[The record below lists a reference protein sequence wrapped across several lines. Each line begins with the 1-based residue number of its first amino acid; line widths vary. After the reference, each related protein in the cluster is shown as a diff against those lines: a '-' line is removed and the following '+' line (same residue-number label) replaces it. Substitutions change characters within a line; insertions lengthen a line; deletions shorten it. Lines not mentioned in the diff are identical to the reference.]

1 MEEEGKVKVAVRV
14 RPFNKRERDLNTKCI
29 VSTIDDQTI
38 LRHPID
44 EKQPKSFAYD
54 HSFNSFDPNSNDFI
68 DQNEVFERV
77 GTAVLVNA
85 FAGYNACI
93 FAYGQTG
100 SGKSYTMMGTAE
112 NPGIIPRLC
121 CSIFQKI
128 NDLSSDS
135 LAFKVEVSYLEIYNE
150 KVRDLLDPKKTN
162 KNLKVREHKVLGPMV
177 DGLSVLAVSSFEQ
190 ITSLMEEGNKS
201 RTVAAT
207 NMNTESSRSHA
218 VFNIRL
224 TQALTDTENGFTGEK
239 MSKISLVDLAGSER
253 VQKTGAVGKRLEEGG
268 NINKSLTTLGMVIS
282 ALAERS
288 HANGMSKPKFIPYRD
303 SVLTWLLKDS
313 LGGNSRTVMIATVS
327 PAADNYEETLSTLR
341 YADRATKIVNHAVI
355 NEDPNAKVIREL
367 REEVE
372 TLRAQ
377 ISQTVKEQNETEEL
391 RERLAESERLV
402 ELMNK
407 SWDERLKDTE
417 VVYRERQKDLAEIG
431 ISVAGSGIKVEKDRF
446 YLVNLNAD
454 PSLNELLVYYINH
467 QAVIGSAEQQQGTK
481 GSNEKIDF
489 ILQGLGVQH
498 RHALLEIVED
508 DCQQRLFIEQ
518 LDDKARICVNGHLI
532 TERTLLRNGYRL
544 LIGNNHFFRVN
555 CPKEAIDI
563 NASIMEESNAMLFD
577 YYDAWQEVNS
587 GLNANPITTAVD
599 QYMEQITKKHEE
611 EKQAALEQQYEA
623 FEKYIQGLTQSFTP
637 STPTPNFGYLT
648 PIGTPSCQFPPVG
661 FPINPKAS
669 MRSKFFNWAQH
680 REEMFKKN
688 LVRLKSDIVRANALA
703 REANMITAEL
713 SSSRCTVT
721 YDVTLQIPAAN
732 LRPSK
737 IKEGGFVC
745 EPFIVVKRAGID
757 GYQLWSTG
765 QLENKLID
773 MREMY
778 NAKITG
784 FERNDAS
791 TSEQLMENNH
801 FALED
806 GFNINECH
814 SPVVENVFD
823 SQEHH
828 SLIGVA
834 NVFLE
839 VLLHD
844 MRLDYQVPIISQQG
858 EVSGRLHVE
867 VYRLS
872 EMDDSGIV
880 SSLDS
885 LDSNRT
891 LDPQSIGATFLGKTI
906 KCRVRIKKALNLPSS
921 LSHFVFCQYSFFNI
935 SEILVVAPIFDPNA
949 VRSDHGNI
957 PCNSNFQFDHEK
969 DFYVVVT
976 EEFLEYI
983 QEDALS
989 IEIWGHRSSGFGNDF
1004 VPSTIA
1010 NDIIDVE
1017 QSYKSLQERWSEVTR
1032 RIELHVN
1039 IKEMNDNGE
1048 YVSVEVRPSNE
1059 VLTGGIYQLKQ
1070 GQQRRI
1076 HVKASPILDH
1086 GNLPL
1091 AFAQITSVSI
1101 GCICTRNSAMQKPLD
1116 SYQEEDL
1123 ERIRQQWTTAL
1134 ANRQNYLVSHINAL
1148 SAKGDKKTEP
1158 EKEREQSLINQW
1170 VALTEERN
1178 AISVPAANSDIPGSP
1193 AEWSPP
1199 LGTERHIPVLFLD
1212 LNSDDVTEEIPS
1224 DDGSIRVAGLQSFLS
1239 NENCG
1244 QIIMLPILEHEV
1256 NEISATCSWDSS
1268 IHENPALNK
1277 PTDGSDHIYAI
1288 VKVTVRLSHPC
1299 EIDII
1304 LRKRICVHVYKKTGL
1319 TERLIKKLVGS
1330 DSVIGTS
1337 VYYDVVA
1344 HIPKSS
1350 LDVED
1355 RKSLARM
1362 AAHHYANNDDD
1373 LSINANGDHK
1383 ETYIEAYTKSIQ
1395 VVESMLKL
1403 DRLRQEVAINNML
1416 SRQERL
1422 NRMNYF
1428 ANALPNYRMKRTAS
1442 LPNTAVKT
1450 PLLSANGSTAIG
1462 NVIQRKQ
1469 YQVTDTGAKMARS
1482 QNSTDLSISSSSSS
1496 SMATNLISPAMEI
1509 SKLSGIDEEQ
1519 QCLMNMSKS
1528 STIPETMHTSF
1539 ASAYDSH
1546 LRVNTYGFQRHLQE
1560 MIRLQAANVDGNGN
1574 TPLLSVATI
1583 GEQQSTSIDS
1593 LPSME
1598 LHSLSTNGMMYS
1610 SASDSGCM
1618 IESGSSTA
1626 TVDDEQKVLVND
1638 IGIAGNNNNN
1648 NSNNNN
1654 NNNNNNYSNS
1664 VNKTL
1669 SEYVRTGIALDLNVL
1684 EL

>member
-1 MEEEGKVKVAVRV
+1 MEIEEEGKVKVVVRV

-29 VSTIDDQTI
+29 VSMIDDQTI

-44 EKQPKSFAYD
+44 EKQPKHFAYD
-54 HSFNSFDPNSNDFI
+54 HCFNSSDPTAHDFI
-68 DQNEVFERV
+68 DQNEVFQRI
-77 GTAVLVNA
+77 GSAVLLNA

-100 SGKSYTMMGTAE
+100 SGKSYTMMGTE
-112 NPGIIPRLC
+112 KNPGIIPRLC

-128 NDLSSDS
+128 NELSSDN

-190 ITSLMEEGNKS
+190 IASLMEEGNKS

-224 TQALTDTENGFTGEK
+224 TQALTDMENAFAGEK

-253 VQKTGAVGKRLEEGG
+253 AQKTGAIGKRLEEGG

-288 HANGMSKPKFIPYRD
+288 HANGMTKSKFIPYRD

-313 LGGNSRTVMIATVS
+313 LGGNSRTVMIATIS

-355 NEDPNAKVIREL
+355 NEDPNAKIIREL

-417 VVYRERQKDLAEIG
+417 AIYRERQKDLAEIG

-446 YLVNLNAD
+446 YLVNLNVD

-467 QAVIGSAEQQQGTK
+467 RAIIGSAEQQQGII
-481 GSNEKIDF
+481 GPDEKVDF

-508 DCQQRLFIEQ
+508 NCQQRLFVEQ
-518 LDDKARICVNGHLI
+518 IDHKARICVNGRLI

-555 CPKEAIDI
+555 CPKETVDM

-587 GLNANPITTAVD
+587 GINSNPITTAVN
-599 QYMEQITKKHEE
+599 QYMEQIAKKHEE

-637 STPTPNFGYLT
+637 STPTPSFGYLT
-648 PIGTPSCQFPPVG
+648 PMSTFGCQFPPIG
-661 FPINPKAS
+661 FPANPKIS

-680 REEMFKKN
+680 REKMFKEN
-688 LVRLKSDIVRANALA
+688 LIRLKSDIVRANALA
-703 REANMITAEL
+703 REATLIANEL
-713 SSSRCTVT
+713 SPCRCPVT
-721 YDVTLQIPAAN
+721 YDVTLQIPATN

-745 EPFIVVKRAGID
+745 EPFIVVKRIGID
-757 GYQLWSTG
+757 GYQLWSTV

-778 NAKITG
+778 NEKITG
-784 FERNDAS
+784 IERNDAYI
-791 TSEQLMENNH
+791 SEELVEEKH

-806 GFNINECH
+806 SFNRDECH
-814 SPVVENVFD
+814 SPTAENVFD

-844 MRLDYQVPIISQQG
+844 MRLSYRVPIISQQG

-867 VYRLS
+867 VYRLI

-885 LDSNRT
+885 LDSNRI

-906 KCRVRIKKALNLPSS
+906 RCRVRIKKASNLPSS

-935 SEILVVAPIFDPNA
+935 SEILVVAPTFDQNA
-949 VRSDHGNI
+949 IRSDRI
-957 PCNSNFQFDHEK
+957 PCNSNFHFDHEK
-969 DFYVVVT
+969 DFCVVVT

-989 IEIWGHRSSGFGNDF
+989 IEVWGHRSSGFGNDF
-1004 VPSTIA
+1004 IPSTIA
-1010 NDIIDVE
+1010 NGIIDVE
-1017 QSYKSLQERWSEVTR
+1017 QNYKSLQERWSEVTR
-1032 RIELHVN
+1032 RIELHVT
-1039 IKEMNDNGE
+1039 IKEMNDNGQ
-1048 YVSVEVRPSNE
+1048 YVPVEVRPSNE

-1076 HVKASPILDH
+1076 YVKVSSIADH
-1086 GNLPL
+1086 GNLPST
-1091 AFAQITSVSI
+1091 FAQITSVSI
-1101 GCICTRNSAMQKPLD
+1101 GCICFRNPITQKPLD

-1123 ERIRQQWTTAL
+1123 ERIREQWSTAL
-1134 ANRQNYLVSHINAL
+1134 VNRQNYLVSHINAL
-1148 SAKGDKKTEP
+1148 SAKGDKKTDA

-1178 AISVPAANSDIPGSP
+1178 AISVPAANSDIPGAP
-1193 AEWSPP
+1193 ADWSPP
-1199 LGTERHIPVLFLD
+1199 PGTERHIPVLLLD

-1224 DDGSIRVAGLQSFLS
+1224 DDGSIRLAGSQSFLP
-1239 NENCG
+1239 NENCS
-1244 QIIMLPILEHEV
+1244 QIIMLPILEHDA

-1268 IHENPALNK
+1268 IHENAALNK
-1277 PTDGSDHIYAI
+1277 PTEGCDHVYAI
-1288 VKVTVRLSHPC
+1288 VKVAVRLLHPC

-1304 LRKRICVHVYKKTGL
+1304 LRKRICIHVYKKTGL

-1330 DSVIGTS
+1330 DSITGTS
-1337 VYYDVVA
+1337 VYYDLVA
-1344 HIPKSS
+1344 HIPKSL

-1355 RKSLARM
+1355 RTSLARM
-1362 AAHHYANNDDD
+1362 AAHQSMNNDDD
-1373 LSINANGDHK
+1373 LLADTDNRGHK

-1428 ANALPNYRMKRTAS
+1428 SNTSPNYRMKRTAS
-1442 LPNTAVKT
+1442 LPNTTAKT
-1450 PLLSANGSTAIG
+1450 PLLFTSGSSAIG
-1462 NVIQRKQ
+1462 NVTQHH
-1469 YQVTDTGAKMARS
+1469 VSDTSTRIS
-1482 QNSTDLSISSSSSS
+1482 ENENSTDLSISSSSSS
-1496 SMATNLISPAMEI
+1496 IARPTSLNLKPLCSGKPTSLIGPATEI
-1509 SKLSGIDEEQ
+1509 LTLSGIDEKQ
-1519 QCLMNMSKS
+1519 QSLVTCIKRADTHS
-1528 STIPETMHTSF
+1528 
-1539 ASAYDSH
+1539 
-1546 LRVNTYGFQRHLQE
+1546 FQRHLRE
-1560 MIRLQAANVDGNGN
+1560 MIRVQGTSVDYNGN
-1574 TPLLSVATI
+1574 MPLLSITTI
-1583 GEQQSTSIDS
+1583 GEQPSASVDS
-1593 LPSME
+1593 LPSIE
-1598 LHSLSTNGMMYS
+1598 YHSLSICGMTDS
-1610 SASDSGCM
+1610 STSDSGCV
-1618 IESGSSTA
+1618 IESDCSTTA
-1626 TVDDEQKVLVND
+1626 VDDEQSVTLFT
-1638 IGIAGNNNNN
+1638 II
-1648 NSNNNN
+1648 NSLFKFHFFQLQ
-1654 NNNNNNYSNS
+1654 Y
-1664 VNKTL
+1664 L
-1669 SEYVRTGIALDLNVL
+1669 RTSFI
-1684 EL
+1684 

>member
-1 MEEEGKVKVAVRV
+1 MIK
-14 RPFNKRERDLNTKCI
+14 
-29 VSTIDDQTI
+29 
-38 LRHPID
+38 
-44 EKQPKSFAYD
+44 AYQ
-54 HSFNSFDPNSNDFI
+54 S
-68 DQNEVFERV
+68 EVFERV
-77 GTAVLVNA
+77 GSAVLNNA

-121 CSIFQKI
+121 SSIFQKI
-128 NDLSSDS
+128 SDLSSDS
-135 LAFKVEVSYLEIYNE
+135 LTFKVEVSFLEIYNE

-190 ITSLMEEGNKS
+190 IASLMEEGNKS
-201 RTVAAT
+201 RTVAVT

-224 TQALTDTENGFTGEK
+224 TQTLTDTENGFTGEK

-288 HANGMSKPKFIPYRD
+288 HANGMSKSKFIPYRD

-313 LGGNSRTVMIATVS
+313 LGGNSRTVMIATIS

-341 YADRATKIVNHAVI
+341 YADRATKIVNHAII
-355 NEDPNAKVIREL
+355 NEDPNAKIIREL

-417 VVYRERQKDLAEIG
+417 AVYRERQKDLAEIG

-467 QAVIGSAEQQQGTK
+467 QAVIGSAEQQQGAME
-481 GSNEKIDF
+481 SDEKVDF

-498 RHALLEIVED
+498 RHALLKIVEE

-518 LDDKARICVNGHLI
+518 MNDKARICVNGRLI

-555 CPKEAIDI
+555 CPKEAVDM

-587 GLNANPITTAVD
+587 GVNANPITTAVD

-623 FEKYIQGLTQSFTP
+623 FEKYIHGLTQSFTP
-637 STPTPNFGYLT
+637 STPTPSFGYLT
-648 PIGTPSCQFPPVG
+648 PIGTSGCQFPPIG
-661 FPINPKAS
+661 FPANPRAS

-680 REEMFKKN
+680 REEMFREN
-688 LVRLKSDIVRANALA
+688 LIRLKSDIVRANALA
-703 REANMITAEL
+703 REANMIASEL
-713 SSSRCTVT
+713 YSSRCPVT

-737 IKEGGFVC
+737 IKEGRFIC

-773 MREMY
+773 MHEMY
-778 NAKITG
+778 NEKITR

-791 TSEQLMENNH
+791 TFEQSMENDQ

-806 GFNINECH
+806 FNINECH
-814 SPVVENVFD
+814 NSIVENVFD

-839 VLLHD
+839 VLLHN

-891 LDPQSIGATFLGKTI
+891 IDPQSIGAAFLGKTI
-906 KCRVRIKKALNLPSS
+906 KCRVRIKKASNLPSS
-921 LSHFVFCQYSFFNI
+921 LSHFVFCQYSFFNT
-935 SEILVVAPIFDPNA
+935 SEILVVAPVFDPNTI
-949 VRSDHGNI
+949 RSDRADI
-957 PCNSNFQFDHEK
+957 PWNSNFQFDHEK

-989 IEIWGHRSSGFGNDF
+989 IEVWGHRSSGFDNDF
-1004 VPSTIA
+1004 IPSGVA
-1010 NDIIDVE
+1010 NSVIDVE
-1017 QSYKSLQERWSEVTR
+1017 QNYKSLQERWSEVTR

-1039 IKEMNDNGE
+1039 IKEINDSGQ

-1059 VLTGGIYQLKQ
+1059 ILTGGIYQLKQ

-1076 HVKASPILDH
+1076 HVKVLPIQDH

-1101 GCICTRNSAMQKPLD
+1101 GCICARNAKVQKPLD

-1123 ERIRQQWTTAL
+1123 ERIREQWTIAL
-1134 ANRQNYLVSHINAL
+1134 ANRQNYLMSHINAL
-1148 SAKGDKKTEP
+1148 SAKGDRKTEA

-1193 AEWSPP
+1193 AEWLPP
-1199 LGTERHIPVLFLD
+1199 SGTEKHIPVLFLN
-1212 LNSDDVTEEIPS
+1212 LNSDDITEQIPS
-1224 DDGSIRVAGLQSFLS
+1224 DDGSTRIAGLQSFLS
-1239 NENCG
+1239 KENCG
-1244 QIIMLPILEHEV
+1244 QIIMLPILEHDV

-1277 PTDGSDHIYAI
+1277 PTEGFDRIYAI
-1288 VKVTVRLSHPC
+1288 VKVTVRLSYPC
-1299 EIDII
+1299 EMDIV
-1304 LRKRICVHVYKKTGL
+1304 LRKRICMHVYNKTGL
-1319 TERLIKKLVGS
+1319 TERLMKKLVGS
-1330 DSVIGTS
+1330 DSIAGTS

-1355 RKSLARM
+1355 RTSLARM
-1362 AAHHYANNDDD
+1362 AAHHSMNNDDD
-1373 LSINANGDHK
+1373 LSDTNRGHK
-1383 ETYIEAYTKSIQ
+1383 ESYIEAYTKSIQ

-1416 SRQERL
+1416 NRQERL

-1428 ANALPNYRMKRTAS
+1428 TNGLSNCRMKRTTS
-1442 LPNTAVKT
+1442 LPNTAAKT
-1450 PLLSANGSTAIG
+1450 PLLPTYGSSAIG
-1462 NVIQRKQ
+1462 NVIQHKQ
-1469 YQVTDTGAKMARS
+1469 SETGVKMTES

-1496 SMATNLISPAMEI
+1496 MTRPTSLNLRSLCSGKRGASNVNSATTIIRSWRYLHPRRAKYQVVRHTTSLISPATET
-1509 SKLSGIDEEQ
+1509 SKLSEIDEEQ

-1528 STIPETMHTSF
+1528 STIFETMYTSLTN
-1539 ASAYDSH
+1539 AYDQR
-1546 LRVNTYGFQRHLQE
+1546 LRTNTYDFQRHLHE
-1560 MIRLQAANVDGNGN
+1560 MIRLQATNVDGNGN
-1574 TPLLSVATI
+1574 TPFLSTATI

-1593 LPSME
+1593 LPNIE

-1618 IESGSSTA
+1618 IESDTSAA
-1626 TVDDEQKVLVND
+1626 TIDDEQKVCF
-1638 IGIAGNNNNN
+1638 
-1648 NSNNNN
+1648 S
-1654 NNNNNNYSNS
+1654 S
-1664 VNKTL
+1664 
-1669 SEYVRTGIALDLNVL
+1669 
-1684 EL
+1684 

>member
-1 MEEEGKVKVAVRV
+1 
-14 RPFNKRERDLNTKCI
+14 
-29 VSTIDDQTI
+29 
-38 LRHPID
+38 
-44 EKQPKSFAYD
+44 
-54 HSFNSFDPNSNDFI
+54 
-68 DQNEVFERV
+68 
-77 GTAVLVNA
+77 
-85 FAGYNACI
+85 
-93 FAYGQTG
+93 
-100 SGKSYTMMGTAE
+100 
-112 NPGIIPRLC
+112 
-121 CSIFQKI
+121 
-128 NDLSSDS
+128 
-135 LAFKVEVSYLEIYNE
+135 
-150 KVRDLLDPKKTN
+150 
-162 KNLKVREHKVLGPMV
+162 
-177 DGLSVLAVSSFEQ
+177 
-190 ITSLMEEGNKS
+190 
-201 RTVAAT
+201 
-207 NMNTESSRSHA
+207 
-218 VFNIRL
+218 
-224 TQALTDTENGFTGEK
+224 

-253 VQKTGAVGKRLEEGG
+253 AQKTGAIGKRLEEGG

-288 HANGMSKPKFIPYRD
+288 NANGMSKPKFIPYRD

-341 YADRATKIVNHAVI
+341 YADRATKIVNHAVV

-372 TLRAQ
+372 ILRAQ

-417 VVYRERQKDLAEIG
+417 AVYRERQKDLADIG

-467 QAVIGSAEQQQGTK
+467 QAVIGSAEQQPGVT
-481 GSNEKIDF
+481 GPDEKVDF
-489 ILQGLGVQH
+489 VLQGLGVQH

-508 DCQQRLFIEQ
+508 DCQQRLFVEQ
-518 LDDKARICVNGHLI
+518 IDDKARICVNGRLI

-555 CPKEAIDI
+555 CPKEAVDI
-563 NASIMEESNAMLFD
+563 SASIMEESNAMLFD

-587 GLNANPITTAVD
+587 GVNANPITTAVD

-623 FEKYIQGLTQSFTP
+623 FTP
-637 STPTPNFGYLT
+637 STPTPSFGYLT
-648 PIGTPSCQFPPVG
+648 PMGTPGCQFPPIG
-661 FPINPKAS
+661 FPANPKAS

-680 REEMFKKN
+680 REAMFREN

-703 REANMITAEL
+703 REANMIAAEL
-713 SSSRCTVT
+713 SPCRRPVT
-721 YDVTLQIPAAN
+721 YDVTLQIPAVN

-737 IKEGGFVC
+737 IKVAISHHITEGGFVC
-745 EPFIVVKRAGID
+745 EPFIVVKRTGID
-757 GYQLWSTG
+757 GYQLWSTA

-778 NAKITG
+778 NEKITG
-784 FERNDAS
+784 IERNNAS
-791 TSEQLMENNH
+791 TSELVEDED

-806 GFNINECH
+806 SFNINECH
-814 SPVVENVFD
+814 SPIVENVFD

-867 VYRLS
+867 VYRLT

-880 SSLDS
+880 NSLDS

-906 KCRVRIKKALNLPSS
+906 RCRVRIKKASNLPSS

-935 SEILVVAPIFDPNA
+935 SEILVVAPIFDPNT
-949 VRSDHGNI
+949 VRSDRVAI
-957 PCNSNFQFDHEK
+957 PSNSNFQFDHEK
-969 DFYVVVT
+969 DFRVVVT

-989 IEIWGHRSSGFGNDF
+989 IEVWGHRSSGFDNDF
-1004 VPSTIA
+1004 VPSAIA
-1010 NDIIDVE
+1010 NGIIDVE

-1039 IKEMNDNGE
+1039 IKEMNDNGQ

-1076 HVKASPILDH
+1076 YVKASPVADH

-1101 GCICTRNSAMQKPLD
+1101 GCICSRNPVVQKPLD

-1123 ERIRQQWTTAL
+1123 ERIREQWTTAL
-1134 ANRQNYLVSHINAL
+1134 TNRQNYLVSHINAL
-1148 SAKGDKKTEP
+1148 SSKGDKKTDA

-1199 LGTERHIPVLFLD
+1199 PGIEKHVPVLFLD

-1224 DDGSIRVAGLQSFLS
+1224 DDGSIRIAGLQSFLP

-1244 QIIMLPILEHEV
+1244 QIIMLPILECDV

-1268 IHENPALNK
+1268 IHGNAALNK
-1277 PTDGSDHIYAI
+1277 PTEGSDHVYAL

-1304 LRKRICVHVYKKTGL
+1304 LRKRICIHVYKKTGL

-1330 DSVIGTS
+1330 NSITGTS
-1337 VYYDVVA
+1337 VYYDLVA

-1355 RKSLARM
+1355 RTSLARM
-1362 AAHHYANNDDD
+1362 AAHQSVNNDDD
-1373 LSINANGDHK
+1373 LSADTDNRYDCSISFFSPIDHCQQYNNINFRDHK

-1403 DRLRQEVAINNML
+1403 DRLRQEVAINSML

-1428 ANALPNYRMKRTAS
+1428 ASALPNYRMKRTAS
-1442 LPNTAVKT
+1442 LPNTTAKT
-1450 PLLSANGSTAIG
+1450 
-1462 NVIQRKQ
+1462 V
-1469 YQVTDTGAKMARS
+1469 
-1482 QNSTDLSISSSSSS
+1482 
-1496 SMATNLISPAMEI
+1496 
-1509 SKLSGIDEEQ
+1509 
-1519 QCLMNMSKS
+1519 
-1528 STIPETMHTSF
+1528 
-1539 ASAYDSH
+1539 
-1546 LRVNTYGFQRHLQE
+1546 
-1560 MIRLQAANVDGNGN
+1560 
-1574 TPLLSVATI
+1574 
-1583 GEQQSTSIDS
+1583 
-1593 LPSME
+1593 
-1598 LHSLSTNGMMYS
+1598 
-1610 SASDSGCM
+1610 SDS
-1618 IESGSSTA
+1618 I
-1626 TVDDEQKVLVND
+1626 
-1638 IGIAGNNNNN
+1638 
-1648 NSNNNN
+1648 
-1654 NNNNNNYSNS
+1654 
-1664 VNKTL
+1664 
-1669 SEYVRTGIALDLNVL
+1669 
-1684 EL
+1684 

>member
-1 MEEEGKVKVAVRV
+1 MEIEEEGKVKVAVRV

-29 VSTIDDQTI
+29 VTMMDEQTI

-54 HSFNSFDPNSNDFI
+54 HCFNSLDPTANNFI
-68 DQNEVFERV
+68 DQNEVFQQV
-77 GTAVLVNA
+77 GSTVLINA
-85 FAGYNACI
+85 FAGYNTCI

-128 NDLSSDS
+128 DELTSDN

-190 ITSLMEEGNKS
+190 IASLIEEGNKS

-224 TQALTDTENGFTGEK
+224 TQAITDTENGFTGEK

-253 VQKTGAVGKRLEEGG
+253 AQKSGAVGKRLEEGG

-288 HANGMSKPKFIPYRD
+288 HNNGMSKQKFIPYRD

-313 LGGNSRTVMIATVS
+313 LGGNSRTVMIATIS

-341 YADRATKIVNHAVI
+341 YADRATKIVNHAII

-417 VVYRERQKDLAEIG
+417 TVYRERQKDLAEIG

-467 QAVIGSAEQQQGTK
+467 QAIIGSAEQQQQQGVT
-481 GSNEKIDF
+481 GSDEKIDF

-498 RHALLEIVED
+498 RHALLEIVEND
-508 DCQQRLFIEQ
+508 NQQRLYIEQ

-555 CPKEAIDI
+555 CPKETIDI
-563 NASIMEESNAMLFD
+563 SASIIEESNAMLFD

-587 GLNANPITTAVD
+587 GVNANPITTAVD

-637 STPTPNFGYLT
+637 STPTPSFGYLT
-648 PIGTPSCQFPPVG
+648 PISTPGCQFPSIG

-680 REEMFKKN
+680 REKMFKEN
-688 LVRLKSDIVRANALA
+688 LIRLKSDIVRANALA

-713 SSSRCTVT
+713 TPSRCPVT

-745 EPFIVVKRAGID
+745 EPFIVVKRTGID
-757 GYQLWSTG
+757 GYQLWSTA

-778 NAKITG
+778 NEKITG
-784 FERNDAS
+784 MERNDAS
-791 TSEQLMENNH
+791 TSEQLVEDEQ

-806 GFNINECH
+806 DFNINEYH
-814 SPVVENVFD
+814 KPIIENAFD

-844 MRLDYQVPIISQQG
+844 MRLDYHVPIISQQG

-867 VYRLS
+867 VYRLC

-891 LDPQSIGATFLGKTI
+891 LDQQSIGVTFLGKTI
-906 KCRVRIKKALNLPSS
+906 KCRVRIKKASNLPSS

-935 SEILVVAPIFDPNA
+935 SEILVVAPIFDPNISQ
-949 VRSDHGNI
+949 SDHVDI
-957 PCNSNFQFDHEK
+957 SSNSNFQFDHEK
-969 DFYVVVT
+969 DFCVVVT

-989 IEIWGHRSSGFGNDF
+989 IEVWGHRSSGFGNDF
-1004 VPSTIA
+1004 ISSTVA
-1010 NDIIDVE
+1010 NGIIDVE

-1032 RIELHVN
+1032 RIELHVD
-1039 IKEMNDNGE
+1039 IKEINDNGQ

-1059 VLTGGIYQLKQ
+1059 ILTGGIYQLKQ

-1076 HVKASPILDH
+1076 YVKVLPIADH

-1101 GCICTRNSAMQKPLD
+1101 GCICSRNPTMQKSLD

-1123 ERIRQQWTTAL
+1123 ERIREQWTIAL

-1148 SAKGDKKTEP
+1148 SAKGDKKTEA

-1199 LGTERHIPVLFLD
+1199 PGIERHVPVLFLN
-1212 LNSDDVTEEIPS
+1212 LNSDDVTEEIPT
-1224 DDGSIRVAGLQSFLS
+1224 DDGSIRLAGLQSFLS

-1244 QIIMLPILEHEV
+1244 QFIMLPILEHDV

-1268 IHENPALNK
+1268 IHGNPALNK
-1277 PTDGSDHIYAI
+1277 PTEGSDHVYAI
-1288 VKVTVRLSHPC
+1288 VKVTIRLSHPC
-1299 EIDII
+1299 EIDVI
-1304 LRKRICVHVYKKTGL
+1304 LRKQICINVYKKTGL

-1330 DSVIGTS
+1330 
-1337 VYYDVVA
+1337 
-1344 HIPKSS
+1344 SS

-1355 RKSLARM
+1355 RTSLARM
-1362 AAHHYANNDDD
+1362 AAHQPMNNDDD
-1373 LSINANGDHK
+1373 LSVDTDNRDHE

-1428 ANALPNYRMKRTAS
+1428 GSTLPNYRMKRTAS
-1442 LPNTAVKT
+1442 LPNTTAK
-1450 PLLSANGSTAIG
+1450 PLLSTSGSNVVG
-1462 NVIQRKQ
+1462 NVTQHQIS
-1469 YQVTDTGAKMARS
+1469 DTGIKMTES

-1496 SMATNLISPAMEI
+1496 MVNSLISPAMMES

-1528 STIPETMHTSF
+1528 STIPETMHTS
-1539 ASAYDSH
+1539 
-1546 LRVNTYGFQRHLQE
+1546 LTNTFDR
-1560 MIRLQAANVDGNGN
+1560 
-1574 TPLLSVATI
+1574 PLVKI
-1583 GEQQSTSIDS
+1583 HFS
-1593 LPSME
+1593 L
-1598 LHSLSTNGMMYS
+1598 
-1610 SASDSGCM
+1610 
-1618 IESGSSTA
+1618 I
-1626 TVDDEQKVLVND
+1626 
-1638 IGIAGNNNNN
+1638 IA
-1648 NSNNNN
+1648 
-1654 NNNNNNYSNS
+1654 
-1664 VNKTL
+1664 KL
-1669 SEYVRTGIALDLNVL
+1669 L
-1684 EL
+1684 

>member
-1 MEEEGKVKVAVRV
+1 MEIEEEGKVKVAVRV

-29 VSTIDDQTI
+29 VSMIGDQTI

-44 EKQPKSFAYD
+44 EKQPKNFAYN
-54 HSFNSFDPNSNDFI
+54 HCFNSSDPTAHDFI
-68 DQNEVFERV
+68 DQNEVFQQV
-77 GTAVLVNA
+77 GSAVLVNA

-93 FAYGQTG
+93 LAYGQTG

-128 NDLSSDS
+128 SELSSDS

-190 ITSLMEEGNKS
+190 IASLMEEGNKS

-224 TQALTDTENGFTGEK
+224 TQALTDMKNGFTGEK

-253 VQKTGAVGKRLEEGG
+253 AQKTGAVGKRLEEGG

-282 ALAERS
+282 ALAEQS
-288 HANGMSKPKFIPYRD
+288 HANGMSKSKFIPYRD

-313 LGGNSRTVMIATVS
+313 LGGNSRTVMIATIS

-341 YADRATKIVNHAVI
+341 YADRATKIINHAVI

-407 SWDERLKDTE
+407 SWDERLRDTE
-417 VVYRERQKDLAEIG
+417 AIYRERQKDLAEIG

-467 QAVIGSAEQQQGTK
+467 QAVVGSAEQQQGVIGTD
-481 GSNEKIDF
+481 EKVDF
-489 ILQGLGVQH
+489 ILQGLGVQP

-508 DCQQRLFIEQ
+508 GCQQRLFIEQ
-518 LDDKARICVNGHLI
+518 IDDKARICVNGRLI

-555 CPKEAIDI
+555 CPKEAINI

-587 GLNANPITTAVD
+587 GINANPITTAVD

-637 STPTPNFGYLT
+637 STPTASFGYLT
-648 PIGTPSCQFPPVG
+648 PIGTPGCQFPPIG
-661 FPINPKAS
+661 FPANPKAS

-680 REEMFKKN
+680 REEMFKEN
-688 LVRLKSDIVRANALA
+688 LIRLKSDIVRANALA
-703 REANMITAEL
+703 REANMIAAEL
-713 SSSRCTVT
+713 SPCRCPVI

-737 IKEGGFVC
+737 IKEGRFVC
-745 EPFIVVKRAGID
+745 EPFIVVKRTGID
-757 GYQLWSTG
+757 GYQLWSTA

-778 NAKITG
+778 NEKITG
-784 FERNDAS
+784 IERDDAS
-791 TSEQLMENNH
+791 TSEELMNNEH

-806 GFNINECH
+806 GFNINECQ

-844 MRLDYQVPIISQQG
+844 MRLNYHVPIISQQG

-867 VYRLS
+867 VYRLA

-885 LDSNRT
+885 LDSNRP
-891 LDPQSIGATFLGKTI
+891 LDPQSIGAAFLGKTI
-906 KCRVRIKKALNLPSS
+906 RCRVRIKKASNLPSS

-949 VRSDHGNI
+949 VRSDRADI
-957 PCNSNFQFDHEK
+957 SCNSNFQFDHEK
-969 DFYVVVT
+969 DFCVVVT

-989 IEIWGHRSSGFGNDF
+989 IEVWGHRSSGFDNDF
-1004 VPSTIA
+1004 VPSAIA
-1010 NDIIDVE
+1010 NGIINVE
-1017 QSYKSLQERWSEVTR
+1017 QNYKSLQERWSEVTR
-1032 RIELHVN
+1032 RIELHVS
-1039 IKEMNDNGE
+1039 IKEMNDNGQ
-1048 YVSVEVRPSNE
+1048 YVSVEVRPSDE

-1076 HVKASPILDH
+1076 HVKALPVADH

-1101 GCICTRNSAMQKPLD
+1101 GCICSRNLTTQKPLD

-1123 ERIRQQWTTAL
+1123 ERIREQWTTAL

-1148 SAKGDKKTEP
+1148 SAKGNKKTEA

-1178 AISVPAANSDIPGSP
+1178 AISVPTANSNIPGSP
-1193 AEWSPP
+1193 AEWLPP
-1199 LGTERHIPVLFLD
+1199 LGIERHIPVLFLD

-1224 DDGSIRVAGLQSFLS
+1224 DDGSIRIAGLQSFLS

-1244 QIIMLPILEHEV
+1244 QIIMLPILEHDV

-1268 IHENPALNK
+1268 IHENPSLNK
-1277 PTDGSDHIYAI
+1277 PTEGSDHVYAI
-1288 VKVTVRLSHPC
+1288 VKVIVRLSHPC

-1304 LRKRICVHVYKKTGL
+1304 LRKRICMHVYRKTGL

-1330 DSVIGTS
+1330 DSITGTS
-1337 VYYDVVA
+1337 VYYDLVA

-1355 RKSLARM
+1355 RTSLARM
-1362 AAHHYANNDDD
+1362 AAHQSVNNDDD
-1373 LSINANGDHK
+1373 LSADTDNRGHR

-1428 ANALPNYRMKRTAS
+1428 ANSLTNYRMKRTAS
-1442 LPNTAVKT
+1442 LPNTTAKT
-1450 PLLSANGSTAIG
+1450 PSLSTSGNSVIG
-1462 NVIQRKQ
+1462 NVIQHQQ
-1469 YQVTDTGAKMARS
+1469 YHVSDTGTGMSES

-1496 SMATNLISPAMEI
+1496 MGE
-1509 SKLSGIDEEQ
+1509 LS
-1519 QCLMNMSKS
+1519 
-1528 STIPETMHTSF
+1528 
-1539 ASAYDSH
+1539 
-1546 LRVNTYGFQRHLQE
+1546 
-1560 MIRLQAANVDGNGN
+1560 
-1574 TPLLSVATI
+1574 LLS
-1583 GEQQSTSIDS
+1583 S
-1593 LPSME
+1593 
-1598 LHSLSTNGMMYS
+1598 
-1610 SASDSGCM
+1610 
-1618 IESGSSTA
+1618 
-1626 TVDDEQKVLVND
+1626 
-1638 IGIAGNNNNN
+1638 
-1648 NSNNNN
+1648 
-1654 NNNNNNYSNS
+1654 
-1664 VNKTL
+1664 
-1669 SEYVRTGIALDLNVL
+1669 
-1684 EL
+1684 

>member
-1 MEEEGKVKVAVRV
+1 MMDE
-14 RPFNKRERDLNTKCI
+14 
-29 VSTIDDQTI
+29 QTI

-54 HSFNSFDPNSNDFI
+54 HCFNSLDPTANNFI
-68 DQNEVFERV
+68 DQNEVFQQV
-77 GTAVLVNA
+77 GSTVLINA
-85 FAGYNACI
+85 FAGYNTCI

-128 NDLSSDS
+128 DELTSDN

-190 ITSLMEEGNKS
+190 IASLIEEGNKS

-224 TQALTDTENGFTGEK
+224 TQAITDTENGFTGEK

-253 VQKTGAVGKRLEEGG
+253 AQKSGAVGKRLEEGG

-288 HANGMSKPKFIPYRD
+288 HNNGMSKQKFIPYRD

-313 LGGNSRTVMIATVS
+313 LGGNSRTVMIATIS

-341 YADRATKIVNHAVI
+341 YADRATKIVNHAII

-417 VVYRERQKDLAEIG
+417 TVYRERQKDLAEIG

-467 QAVIGSAEQQQGTK
+467 QAIIGSAEQQQQQGVT
-481 GSNEKIDF
+481 GSDEKIDF

-498 RHALLEIVED
+498 RHALLEIVEND
-508 DCQQRLFIEQ
+508 NQQRLYIEQ

-555 CPKEAIDI
+555 CPKETIDI
-563 NASIMEESNAMLFD
+563 SASIIEESNAMLFD

-587 GLNANPITTAVD
+587 GVNANPITTAVD

-637 STPTPNFGYLT
+637 STPTPSFGYLT
-648 PIGTPSCQFPPVG
+648 PISTPGCQFPSIG

-680 REEMFKKN
+680 REKMFKEN
-688 LVRLKSDIVRANALA
+688 LIRLKSDIVRANALA

-713 SSSRCTVT
+713 TPSRCPVT

-745 EPFIVVKRAGID
+745 EPFIVVKRTGID
-757 GYQLWSTG
+757 GYQLWSTA

-778 NAKITG
+778 NEKITG
-784 FERNDAS
+784 MERNDAS
-791 TSEQLMENNH
+791 TSEQLVEDEQ

-806 GFNINECH
+806 DFNINEYH
-814 SPVVENVFD
+814 KPIIENAFD

-844 MRLDYQVPIISQQG
+844 MRLDYHVPIISQQ
-858 EVSGRLHVE
+858 
-867 VYRLS
+867 
-872 EMDDSGIV
+872 D
-880 SSLDS
+880 
-885 LDSNRT
+885 
-891 LDPQSIGATFLGKTI
+891 
-906 KCRVRIKKALNLPSS
+906 
-921 LSHFVFCQYSFFNI
+921 FC
-935 SEILVVAPIFDPNA
+935 
-949 VRSDHGNI
+949 
-957 PCNSNFQFDHEK
+957 
-969 DFYVVVT
+969 VVVT

-989 IEIWGHRSSGFGNDF
+989 IEVWGHRSSGFGNDF
-1004 VPSTIA
+1004 ISSTVA
-1010 NDIIDVE
+1010 NGIIDVE

-1032 RIELHVN
+1032 RIELHVD
-1039 IKEMNDNGE
+1039 IKEINDNGQ

-1059 VLTGGIYQLKQ
+1059 ILTGGIYQLKQ

-1076 HVKASPILDH
+1076 YVKVLPIADH

-1101 GCICTRNSAMQKPLD
+1101 GCICSRNPTMQKSLD

-1123 ERIRQQWTTAL
+1123 ERIREQWTIAL

-1148 SAKGDKKTEP
+1148 SAKGDKKTEA

-1199 LGTERHIPVLFLD
+1199 PGIERHVPVLFLN
-1212 LNSDDVTEEIPS
+1212 LNSDDVTEEIPT
-1224 DDGSIRVAGLQSFLS
+1224 DDGSIRLAGLQSFLS

-1244 QIIMLPILEHEV
+1244 QFIMLPILEHDV

-1268 IHENPALNK
+1268 IHGNPALNK
-1277 PTDGSDHIYAI
+1277 PTEGSDHVYAI
-1288 VKVTVRLSHPC
+1288 VKVF
-1299 EIDII
+1299 
-1304 LRKRICVHVYKKTGL
+1304 
-1319 TERLIKKLVGS
+1319 
-1330 DSVIGTS
+1330 
-1337 VYYDVVA
+1337 
-1344 HIPKSS
+1344 
-1350 LDVED
+1350 
-1355 RKSLARM
+1355 
-1362 AAHHYANNDDD
+1362 N
-1373 LSINANGDHK
+1373 
-1383 ETYIEAYTKSIQ
+1383 
-1395 VVESMLKL
+1395 
-1403 DRLRQEVAINNML
+1403 
-1416 SRQERL
+1416 
-1422 NRMNYF
+1422 
-1428 ANALPNYRMKRTAS
+1428 
-1442 LPNTAVKT
+1442 
-1450 PLLSANGSTAIG
+1450 
-1462 NVIQRKQ
+1462 
-1469 YQVTDTGAKMARS
+1469 
-1482 QNSTDLSISSSSSS
+1482 
-1496 SMATNLISPAMEI
+1496 
-1509 SKLSGIDEEQ
+1509 
-1519 QCLMNMSKS
+1519 
-1528 STIPETMHTSF
+1528 
-1539 ASAYDSH
+1539 
-1546 LRVNTYGFQRHLQE
+1546 
-1560 MIRLQAANVDGNGN
+1560 
-1574 TPLLSVATI
+1574 
-1583 GEQQSTSIDS
+1583 
-1593 LPSME
+1593 
-1598 LHSLSTNGMMYS
+1598 
-1610 SASDSGCM
+1610 
-1618 IESGSSTA
+1618 
-1626 TVDDEQKVLVND
+1626 
-1638 IGIAGNNNNN
+1638 
-1648 NSNNNN
+1648 
-1654 NNNNNNYSNS
+1654 
-1664 VNKTL
+1664 
-1669 SEYVRTGIALDLNVL
+1669 
-1684 EL
+1684 

>member
-112 NPGIIPRLC
+112 NP
-121 CSIFQKI
+121 
-128 NDLSSDS
+128 
-135 LAFKVEVSYLEIYNE
+135 VEVSYLEIYNE

-417 VVYRERQKDLAEIG
+417 VVYRAKDLAEIG

-454 PSLNELLVYYINH
+454 PSLNELLH

-544 LIGNNHFFRVN
+544 LIGNNHFFR
-555 CPKEAIDI
+555 
-563 NASIMEESNAMLFD
+563 
-577 YYDAWQEVNS
+577 VNS

-721 YDVTLQIPAAN
+721 YD
-732 LRPSK
+732 
-737 IKEGGFVC
+737 EGGFVC

-906 KCRVRIKKALNLPSS
+906 KCRVCIFYKMP
-921 LSHFVFCQYSFFNI
+921 

-1442 LPNTAVKT
+1442 LPNTA

-1654 NNNNNNYSNS
+1654 NNNNNNNYSNS